1 MDRNRA
7 IGRAH
12 SRTSACVSA
21 QHAPPGRFDPTTWM
35 WFTSDLLRTGGHGLG
50 TLGINLLTTH
60 SLPAGSVSRRG
71 AIHATARKNMHVPC
85 HWRRC
90 FGKNEETTFCGQKAV
105 IDVSEGLVP
114 SREAGVG
121 WSDSLQ
127 SLGRIAPGVGR
138 FAPPPARGVPL
149 VRMGQR
155 AGVGGARGHGL
166 VAALRELGN
175 YPSSTNRTRLS
186 SIPSTRSTWPS
197 LEGSTKRSC
206 P

>member
-90 FGKNEETTFCGQKAV
+90 FGKNEETAFCGQKAV

-121 WSDSLQ
+121 
-127 SLGRIAPGVGR
+127 R

-155 AGVGGARGHGL
+155 AGLGGARGHGL